1 MGSPSL
7 TPTLMCLLICE
18 TVGFSV
24 FHVAF
29 RAALNASGWRVL
41 YLFYS
46 GGSPVFAFTR
56 FSFGVQVFFRSICE
70 IRALPLGLHWLGD
83 LYLFSTTVVLAR
95 GRSYGT

>member
-29 RAALNASGWRVL
+29 RATLNASGWRVL
-41 YLFYS
+41 SFTLVGLLFLLLRS
-46 GGSPVFAFTR
+46 FRLGFRS
-56 FSFGVQVFFRSICE
+56 SFGAYVKLE
-70 IRALPLGLHWLGD
+70 
-83 LYLFSTTVVLAR
+83 LFP
-95 GRSYGT
+95 